1 MRLSS
6 LVITAVL
13 VCSLPLFAQ
22 HSAGGGSSTGGHSG
36 GGFSGGGGSSSSSH
50 SGSIGGSSGGSRN
63 SSSGGVSSSSG
74 RGGSGGTGSTHTS
87 SGLSFSG
94 RPSGGSFRSPERT
107 GLNIRPNLLTPR
119 GNEKMEEKPE
129 KKGIFSFLHHKKP
142 VAERAN
148 FINPR
153 PRCRPGQQ
161 CFVRTGCQTKL
172 AWKASYCGGFYDQYN
187 WFNACQSLADQ
198 LARQREQMRTTNDAG
213 ASLRHHMLE
222 NQYRQCMMRNG
233 VQPFSSYLFMSDLYY
248 P

>member
-6 LVITAVL
+6 LVIAAVL

-36 GGFSGGGGSSSSSH
+36 GGFSGGGGSSGSSH
-50 SGSIGGSSGGSRN
+50 SGSIGGSS
-63 SSSGGVSSSSG
+63 SSSRSAGGDVSSSSG
-74 RGGSGGTGSTHTS
+74 RGGSSGPGSSHTS
-87 SGLSFSG
+87 SGLSFSA

-107 GLNIRPNLLTPR
+107 GLNIRPNLLRPPVTD
-119 GNEKMEEKPE
+119 KIEEKPE
-129 KKGIFSFLHHKKP
+129 KKGVFSFLHHKKP

-161 CFVRTGCQTKL
+161 CFVRTGCRTKL
-172 AWKASYCGGFYDQYN
+172 AWNASYCGGLYDQYD
-187 WFNACQSLADQ
+187 WFNACRSLADQ

-213 ASLRHHMLE
+213 ASLRYRMLQD
-222 NQYRQCMMRNG
+222 QYRQCMMRNG
-233 VQPFSSYLFMSDLYY
+233 VERFSSYLFMSDLYY

>member
-22 HSAGGGSSTGGHSG
+22 HSAGGGSSSGGHSG

-50 SGSIGGSSGGSRN
+50 SGSIGGSSSSSR
-63 SSSGGVSSSSG
+63 SSGGVSSSSG
-74 RGGSGGTGSTHTS
+74 RGGSGGTGSSHTS
-87 SGLSFSG
+87 SGLSFSA

-107 GLNIRPNLLTPR
+107 GLNIRPSLLRPPVT
-119 GNEKMEEKPE
+119 EKIEEKPE
-129 KKGIFSFLHHKKP
+129 KKGISSFLHHKKP
-142 VAERAN
+142 VAEHAN

-172 AWKASYCGGFYDQYN
+172 AWNTSYCGGLYDQYN

-198 LARQREQMRTTNDAG
+198 LARQREQMRTTNDTG
-213 ASLRHHMLE
+213 ASLRYQMLAD
-222 NQYRQCMMRNG
+222 QYRQCRLLNARR
-233 VQPFSSYLFMSDLYY
+233 PFSSYLFMSYY